1 MMRRLLVISAL
12 LCPLL
17 AACSLEPIINHQV
30 VDYFEDNDIASNQ
43 VILQNILR
51 AKDGAPLHFSELANI
66 RGSLSSGASASA
78 TFPFMGP
85 DHATTLPRKLG
96 TVGVTISSSPSFDID
111 SLDTQDFT
119 NGVMRPI
126 TPETAQFFLN
136 EGIDYRMVLLLLVS
150 GVRSAGSPE
159 MLLNAPNSSRIVCY
173 KETPGTNAVPIDY
186 TIVEADE
193 PCAGKSEPEFYAFL
207 RTINNLGRLY
217 PLSVTKSPKPVGSPF
232 DLDMSKSM
240 TEVAKIDPSHYRLVQ
255 LKPGKYSE
263 KYRLL
268 SEMQGS
274 DVVLCQDVSG
284 DPVIVGILDSERDE
298 STPVPSDACL
308 RKRGGAVDHSAY
320 DDQTGLTQQT
330 VVGDEKRT
338 VVFMLRSTLEVI
350 EYVGQILALQ
360 QEETQ
365 ENPQLPERCVTLE
378 YEDYK
383 DGKRM
388 TCNYGVLFHL
398 QPSSAGLNSPLTT
411 VSYNGVSW
419 SLPAPRVCRSP
430 TQCDHTLETIS
441 VISLLL
447 NQNKSS
453 KDIAKT
459 QAVQVVP

>member
-1 MMRRLLVISAL
+1 MMRRVLVLSTL

-30 VDYFEDNDIASNQ
+30 IDYFEANDIASNQ

-51 AKDGAPLHFSELANI
+51 AKDGAPLHFSELASI

-78 TFPFMGP
+78 TFPFMSP

-96 TVGVTISSSPSFDID
+96 TVGVTIASSPSFDID

-173 KETPGTNAVPIDY
+173 HTPPGKNSVPTDY
-186 TIVEADE
+186 SILEADE

-217 PLSVTKSPKPVGSPF
+217 PLSVTKSPKPVGNAF
-232 DLDMSKSM
+232 DLDMRKDM
-240 TEVAKIDPSHYRLVQ
+240 TEVAKIDPGHYRLAH
-255 LKPGKYSE
+255 LKSGKYQLMSE
-263 KYRLL
+263 V
-268 SEMQGS
+268 QGS
-274 DVVLCQDVSG
+274 NVVLCRETASG
-284 DPVIVGILDSERDE
+284 PAIAGVLDSERDE
-298 STPVPSDACL
+298 STPVPGDACS
-308 RKRGGAVDHSAY
+308 RKRGGGADQRAY
-320 DDQTGLTQQT
+320 DDQTGVTRQT
-330 VVGDEKRT
+330 VVGEADGT
-338 VVFMLRSTLEVI
+338 VVFKLRSTLEVI

-360 QEETQ
+360 QDETQ

-383 DGKRM
+383 DGKKA

-398 QPSSAGLNSPLTT
+398 QRNSAVSSSPLTT

-419 SLPAPRVCRSP
+419 SLPAPKVCRSP
-430 TQCDHTLETIS
+430 TLCDHTLETIS

>member
-1 MMRRLLVISAL
+1 MTRPLLILFAL

-30 VDYFEDNDIASNQ
+30 VDYFEANDIASNQ

-51 AKDGAPLHFSELANI
+51 AKDGAPLHFSELASI

-96 TVGVTISSSPSFDID
+96 TVGLTITSSPSFDID

-173 KETPGTNAVPIDY
+173 KQMPGPNALPIDY
-186 TIVEADE
+186 TILEADE
-193 PCAGKSEPEFYAFL
+193 KCDGNKSEPEFYAFL
-207 RTINNLGRLY
+207 RTINHLGRLY
-217 PLSVTKSPKPVGSPF
+217 PLSVKKSPKPVGGPF
-232 DLDMSKSM
+232 DLDMHKDLP
-240 TEVAKIDPSHYRLVQ
+240 EVAKIDPSHYRLAR
-255 LKPGKYSE
+255 LGSGKYQLMSE
-263 KYRLL
+263 T
-268 SEMQGS
+268 QGS
-274 DVVLCQDVSG
+274 NVVLCHETT
-284 DPVIVGILDSERDE
+284 SEPAVAGVLASESDE
-298 STPVPSDACL
+298 STPVPFDACS
-308 RKRGGAVDHSAY
+308 RKRGAAVDHSAY
-320 DDQTGLTQQT
+320 DEQTGITRQT
-330 VVGDEKRT
+330 VVGEHEGT
-338 VVFMLRSTLEVI
+338 VVFKLRSTLEVI

-360 QEETQ
+360 QEET
-365 ENPQLPERCVTLE
+365 EANLQLPERCVTLE

-383 DGKRM
+383 NGKKM

-398 QPSSAGLNSPLTT
+398 QRSSDGFSSPLTT

-419 SLPAPRVCRSP
+419 SLPAPKVCRSP
-430 TQCDHTLETIS
+430 TLCDHTLETIS

>member
-1 MMRRLLVISAL
+1 MMRPLLVLSAL

-30 VDYFEDNDIASNQ
+30 VDYFEANDIASNQ

-173 KETPGTNAVPIDY
+173 KETPGTNAVPFNY
-186 TIVEADE
+186 TIAEADDSC
-193 PCAGKSEPEFYAFL
+193 PGKSEPEFYAFL
-207 RTINNLGRLY
+207 RTINNLGRIY

-298 STPVPSDACL
+298 STPVRSDACS
-308 RKRGGAVDHSAY
+308 RQRGTAAY
-320 DDQTGLTQQT
+320 DDQTGITQQT
-330 VVGDEKRT
+330 VVGDEKGT
-338 VVFMLRSTLEVI
+338 VVFKLRSTLEVI

-360 QEETQ
+360 QEETE

-378 YEDYK
+378 YENYK

-398 QPSSAGLNSPLTT
+398 QRSAAGLSSPLTT

-419 SLPAPRVCRSP
+419 SLPAPRVCKSP